1 MPRPAFRLHHIALL
15 NAVMESQ
22 TLTEAATRMHIS
34 QPAVS
39 KQIKQLQL
47 DLGFPLF
54 ERKGHKLV
62 ATFEAHAMLD
72 QVRRLNASL
81 DVLNRLAK
89 DLGNERRGQL
99 QIGCIASV
107 ASHVLPAALQ
117 QVMQGSTQAIVT
129 VHTGTTAQVVEWVQT
144 QQVDVGIALDVR
156 GSGELGFMHLVDWR
170 LAALLPSTHPLAKK
184 RELKPLDL
192 AGNCVIAVELPPL
205 EWPNPAVAR
214 WDEGLDAVRVR
225 VDASNVAC
233 RMVEA
238 GLGIAVADSL
248 TVAAYARP
256 PLVRRPIVHPVQTS
270 IGIYRPKY
278 RPRSRMLDDLV
289 AAVIGRA
296 QQLLDITGNAK
307 RTQPRAQKR

>member
-1 MPRPAFRLHHIALL
+1 MPRPPFRLHHIALL

-22 TLTEAATRMHIS
+22 TLTEAARRMHIS

-39 KQIKQLQL
+39 KQIKQLQQ
-47 DLGFPLF
+47 DLGFSLF

-81 DVLNRLAK
+81 DVLNRLAI

-107 ASHVLPAALQ
+107 ASHVLPVALQ
-117 QVMQGSTQAIVT
+117 QVMQGSTQGIVT
-129 VHTGTTAQVVEWVQT
+129 VHTGTTAQVVEWVHT
-144 QQVDVGIALDVR
+144 QQVDIGIALDVR
-156 GSGELGFMHLVDWR
+156 GSDQLGFMHLVDWR

-192 AGNCVIAVELPPL
+192 TGTCVIAVELPL
-205 EWPNPAVAR
+205 LDWPNPAVAR

-233 RMVEA
+233 RMAEA

-256 PLVRRPIVHPVQTS
+256 PLVRRPIVHAVQTS

-278 RPRSRMLDDLV
+278 RPRSRLLDDLV
-289 AAVIGRA
+289 QAVIGRA
-296 QQLLDITGNAK
+296 QQLLEVAGPAK
-307 RTQPRAQKR
+307 RSRPRPQKR